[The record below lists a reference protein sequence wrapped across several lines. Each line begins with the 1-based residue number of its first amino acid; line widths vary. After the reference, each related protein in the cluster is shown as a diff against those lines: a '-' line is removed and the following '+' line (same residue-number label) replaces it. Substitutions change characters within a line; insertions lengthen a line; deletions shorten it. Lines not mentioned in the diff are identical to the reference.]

1 MPTTLAR
8 WISIIWHPLLATAIS
23 VVLSSALA
31 GRLTQGLGALLPVGA
46 LLAAVLGFIFWQIR
60 NGGWTHVDA
69 SEPTERRGL
78 NRFLLVGLV
87 LAAGLAAAASA
98 SAEITVGLA
107 AAAACMVVVSVCARW
122 LKISLHCLFAVLPL
136 AWLWPSLVASALF
149 VAMAVLVAAS
159 RLKLRR
165 HSVAEVLCGLALGGM
180 GAFAAVWVA
189 PSPTAFKPTLLNCAN
204 AVERADGWAVGS
216 LPTGATER
224 VCAQVKRQIDAG
236 GNMHALLI
244 EQGGQLRFE
253 AYTSGVDRPI
263 NALLPK
269 LRHFDAGAVHDLRS
283 ISKSVLGLLVL
294 IAHSEGSLP
303 SLKRPVLDYFP
314 EYADLR
320 GGPLDALQLVHLL
333 NMSTGLAWDESG
345 SYASLANSETRM
357 RLSRDPLRYVL
368 MRPRLAA
375 PGERFLYSGGNSALL
390 AEVLERATGQ
400 PLGAFAQTKL
410 FAPLG
415 ITRAEWVR
423 DRHGKNLAYSGLR
436 MSARDLARIG
446 RLLLDDGR
454 WRDHALLPSGVVKML
469 FEPQIDADDGL
480 RYSDQWW
487 LSPTNAE
494 PAWIAA
500 FGNGGQRLYLLPE
513 LDMTVV
519 IFSGDYNRPHQ
530 GRAARALLRTATDPA
545 QRSPGRFYDTQ

>member
-23 VVLSSALA
+23 VVLATALA
-31 GRLTQGLGALLPVGA
+31 GRLAPGLGALLPVGA
-46 LLAAVLGFIFWQIR
+46 LLAGVLGFVFWHTR
-60 NGGWTHVDA
+60 GGGWTHLDA

-78 NRFLLVGLV
+78 NRFLLVGLI

-98 SAEITVGLA
+98 SAELIVGLA
-107 AAAACMVVVSVCARW
+107 AGAACMAVVSVCARW
-122 LKISLHCLFAVLPL
+122 LKISQHCLFAVLPL
-136 AWLWPSLVASALF
+136 AWLWPSLLASAFF
-149 VAMAVLVAAS
+149 VAMALIVAAS

-165 HSVAEVLCGLALGGM
+165 HSAAEVLCGLALGGL
-180 GAFAAVWVA
+180 AALATAWIA
-189 PSPTAFKPTLLNCAN
+189 PSPTAFKPSLLSCAD
-204 AVERADGWAVGS
+204 AVERADGWAVRP
-216 LPTGATER
+216 LPTGTAER
-224 VCAQVKRQIDAG
+224 VCAQVQRQIDSGA
-236 GNMHALLI
+236 NLHAVLI
-244 EQGGQLRFE
+244 EQGGRLRFE
-253 AYTSGVDRPI
+253 AYARGVDRPI

-269 LRHFDAGAVHDLRS
+269 LRHFDAGAAHDLRS

-294 IAHSEGSLP
+294 IAHSDGSLP

-320 GGPLDALQLVHLL
+320 GGPLDALQLIHLL
-333 NMSTGLAWDESG
+333 NMSAGLEWDESG

-357 RLSRDPLRYVL
+357 RLSRDPLRHVL
-368 MRPRLAA
+368 TRPLLTA

-400 PLGAFAQTKL
+400 SLGAFAQAKL

-415 ITRAEWVR
+415 ITQAEWVR
-423 DRHGKNLAYSGLR
+423 DRHGKALAYSGLR

-454 WRDHALLPSGVVKML
+454 WQGHALLPAGAVKAL
-469 FEPQIDADDGL
+469 FEPQIETDDGL

-487 LSPTNAE
+487 LSPANAE
-494 PAWIAA
+494 PTWSAA
-500 FGNGGQRLYLLPE
+500 FGNGGQRLYLLPA
-513 LDMTVV
+513 LDMSVV
-519 IFSGDYNRPHQ
+519 ILAGDYNRPQQ
-530 GRAARALLRTATDPA
+530 GRAARVLLRTATEA
-545 QRSPGRFYDTQ
+545 EH